1 MLLAKFLQDLCP
13 ALFSSLTFG
22 SIDAPL
28 WVWLPLV
35 PPSPFLLL
43 FSLTPI
49 CLSFIFLWLSQLRN
63 CLLGQGIHNT
73 VKTVGTF
80 HGWHVCVYKIL
91 VCSSCLCLVTHPFA
105 TYFKNI
111 LSSSNSHEQTKSLSC
126 SLIVKRVKDVKTVV
140 IPCVAIVRVKR
151 DFREFFG
158 LSLIIKFQCNN
169 SKHVPSSCST

>member
-1 MLLAKFLQDLCP
+1 MLLAKCLQDLCP

-43 FSLTPI
+43 FWLTPI

-91 VCSSCLCLVTHPFA
+91 VYSSCLCLVTHPFA

-111 LSSSNSHEQTKSLSC
+111 LSSHEQTKSLSC

-151 DFREFFG
+151 DFREFWV
-158 LSLIIKFQCNN
+158 IIDYKIPMQ
-169 SKHVPSSCST
+169 